1 MLMMANRTILA
12 GHARAL
18 PCVAHDPEA
27 RLRDTAASR
36 GITERSA
43 YGTVTDLAGAG
54 YVARQKNGRRNRCQT
69 RAHLPLPEPGSQE
82 RTAGHVLALS
92 CRHRREAVTAR
103 CRARWMI

>member
-1 MLMMANRTILA
+1 MMANWAFLA

-18 PCVAHDPEA
+18 PCVAHDPEV
-27 RLRDTAASR
+27 RLRDIAASR

-43 YGTVTDLAGAG
+43 YGTVTDPAGAG
-54 YVARQKNGRRNRCQT
+54 YVVRQKHGRRSRCQT

-82 RTAGHVLALS
+82 RPAGDVPALS
-92 CRHRREAVTAR
+92 CRHRRETLTAR